1 MLIVHYSQ
9 QGGYRNIVWG
19 ALGMFATA
27 ALHGLMARTERQN
40 RPNTTPAPF
49 SFLLKVA
56 VFESVVWIFSGILL
70 LYNALDRL
78 QAAGLAAIASPIMV
92 ASCLM
97 GFLVYGAIALRERP
111 NRYQTL
117 GILCSLGGVVL
128 LALP

>member
-1 MLIVHYSQ
+1 MI
-9 QGGYRNIVWG
+9 GKAIG
-19 ALGMFATA
+19 AGDMQKVRETSVRLQKTFLCLG
-27 ALHGLMARTERQN
+27 
-40 RPNTTPAPF
+40 
-49 SFLLKVA
+49 
-56 VFESVVWIFSGILL
+56 IFSGILL

-92 ASCLM
+92 ASCLV
-97 GFLVYGAIALRERP
+97 GFVIYGAIALRERP